1 MSSASPE
8 SLPSMERIGR
18 MLAVRLSLRFALV
31 FLAGATALF
40 AFLYWQLGKRLE
52 ERDQRALG
60 VRLDGLSQLY
70 DRGGLPL
77 VRDRVEREI
86 RETPSAGGGPM
97 FLRWVPRHGM
107 GMVLQV
113 PEDWIELRMESVPLP
128 SGMGS
133 FQREREYLRI
143 PRDTRR
149 DFAFA
154 ARELRDG
161 SVLQAG
167 TSTDNREVLYEPLRR
182 TFVVAGLAV
191 VLVAF
196 VAGVIFASRAL
207 RPVRQLTS
215 TARRIVETGSFDARV
230 PSPRAD
236 DELAELVRCFNT
248 LLDRNE
254 SLIRTMREAMDNVA
268 HDLRTPLARLRAG
281 AEAALQAPDLHDAA
295 REALADSVEESERML
310 TLLNTLL
317 DVTAAESGAMRLR
330 RERHDL
336 GALLE
341 EVAGLYDHLA
351 EVKRIRVEVLKGPKV
366 EALVDV
372 NRLRQA
378 LTNLLDNAL
387 KYTPTGGSVTLSVTA
402 EGSGAALRIRDT
414 GMGITAEE
422 LPRIWN
428 RLYRGDRSRTE
439 PGLGLGLSLVKAI
452 VEAHGGRVSV
462 CSVVGTGSEFTVS
475 LPREIAAG

>member
-8 SLPSMERIGR
+8 PIPSMERIGR

-52 ERDQRALG
+52 EREQRGLG
-60 VRLDGLSQLY
+60 ARLELLSQLY

-77 VRDRVEREI
+77 VRDRIE

-97 FLRWVPRHGM
+97 FLRWAPRHGM

-133 FQREREYLRI
+133 YQREREYLRI
-143 PRDTRR
+143 PRDARR

-167 TSTDNREVLYEPLRR
+167 TSTDTREVLYEPLRR
-182 TFVVAGLAV
+182 TCVLAGVPV

-196 VAGVIFASRAL
+196 GAGVVFASRAL
-207 RPVRQLTS
+207 KPVRQLTA
-215 TARRIVETGSFDARV
+215 TARRIVETGSLDARV

-281 AEAALQAPDLHDAA
+281 AEAALQAQDLSNPA

-330 RERHDL
+330 RERQDL
-336 GALLE
+336 VALLE

-351 EVKRIRVEVLKGPKV
+351 EVKRIRVDVVKGPRV
-366 EALVDV
+366 EVSVDV
-372 NRLRQA
+372 SRLRQA

-387 KYTPTGGSVTLSVTA
+387 KYTPAGGVVTLSAAA
-402 EGSGAALRIRDT
+402 EDGAAAVRIRDT
-414 GMGITAEE
+414 GMGITADE

-452 VEAHGGRVSV
+452 VEAHGGRVAVS
-462 CSVVGTGSEFTVS
+462 STVGSGSEFTVS
-475 LPREIAAG
+475 LPRDSAPG